1 MPSNE
6 RSSFPILATIILGL
20 FVIGCGGI
28 LIISNYGYTEIT
40 KNQEDNYLI
49 GIWDSADNN
58 GESLVFLPDNIGYV
72 SNINDSQKSQFIWL
86 KTNVIDKKVYY
97 EFHILSG
104 GSPQL
109 LCVDKRMPSILYHN
123 DSMYIKRG

>member
-1 MPSNE
+1 MKDPL
-6 RSSFPILATIILGL
+6 IVIIPVAIMSLL
-20 FVIGCGGI
+20 MFGC
-28 LIISNYGYTEIT
+28 LVYCEFALDF
-40 KNQEDNYLI
+40 NQDDNYLI

-109 LCVDKRMPSILYHN
+109 LYVDKRMPSILYHN